1 MSYLTQPIGILG
13 GTFDPVHFGHL
24 RMALELQ
31 QTYNLAEIRFI
42 PCWQPVH
49 RALPVATPE
58 QRLAMLACAVA
69 NEPTLKV
76 DDCEIQRKGPS
87 YMIDTLETLREKFPH
102 TPLCLILGVDA
113 WAGFATWQR
122 YETILRLSH
131 LIIAQRPSYP
141 LPETGT
147 VATLLQQHLKQDAST
162 LRESPGGNIM
172 LYPVTSLEISA
183 TAIRN
188 QIAQGQGPRYLL
200 PDSVYDY
207 IVKHRIYN
215 PRE

>member
-1 MSYLTQPIGILG
+1 MSHLAQPIGILG

-31 QTYNLAEIRFI
+31 QAYNLAEMRFI

-49 RALPVATPE
+49 RALPLATPE
-58 QRLAMLACAVA
+58 HRLAMLACAVA
-69 NEPTLKV
+69 NEPTFKV
-76 DDCEIQRKGPS
+76 DDCEIQRKEPS
-87 YMIDTLETLREKFPH
+87 YMIDTLELLRKKFPH
-102 TPLCLILGVDA
+102 TPLCLILGIDA

-122 YETILRLSH
+122 YEAILSLSH
-131 LIIAQRPSYP
+131 IIIAQRPSYP

-147 VATLLQQHLKQDAST
+147 VAVLLQQHLQQDAST
-162 LRESPGGNIM
+162 LCGSLGGNI
-172 LYPVTSLEISA
+172 LLHPVTSLEISA

-188 QIAQGQGPRYLL
+188 QITQGQDPRYLL

-207 IVKHRIYN
+207 IVKYRLYN

>member
-1 MSYLTQPIGILG
+1 MSHLTQPIGILG

-31 QTYNLAEIRFI
+31 QAYNLAEVRFV

-49 RALPVATPE
+49 RALPIATPE
-58 QRLAMLACAVA
+58 QRLAMLACAVT
-69 NEPTLKV
+69 NEPTFKV
-76 DDCEIQRKGPS
+76 DDCEIQRKEPS
-87 YMIDTLETLREKFPH
+87 YMIDTLETLHKKFPH

-122 YETILRLSH
+122 YGTILRLSH

-147 VATLLQQHLKQDAST
+147 VAGLLQQHLQQDAAT
-162 LRESPGGNIM
+162 LRESLGGNI
-172 LYPVTSLEISA
+172 LLHPVTSLEISA

-188 QIAQGQGPRYLL
+188 QIAQGQDPRYLL

-207 IVKHRIYN
+207 VVKHRIYN
-215 PRE
+215 ARE